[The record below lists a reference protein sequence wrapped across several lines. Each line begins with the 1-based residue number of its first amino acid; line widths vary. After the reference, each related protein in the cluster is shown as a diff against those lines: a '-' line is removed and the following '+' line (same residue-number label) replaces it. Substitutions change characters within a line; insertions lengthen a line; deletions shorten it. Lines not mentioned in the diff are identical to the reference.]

1 MDDQLPPPVLL
12 YQLATAHYVSQAIYV
27 AAALGI
33 ADLLADGPRGA
44 DELARSTGT
53 HAASLGRVLRLLAS
67 AGVVRETADGTFD
80 LTPVGSC
87 LRSGPGSFR
96 AVAQLFASPAV
107 WASWGDLLRTVQTGE
122 TAWHRLF
129 GESFA
134 YFAAHPEEGAVFDE
148 AMGAFTRTVAVAVAA
163 AYDFSPFRTV
173 IDVGGGDG
181 TLLAGILAANPA
193 LRGIVFDLPRV
204 GERATNQ
211 IAAAGLG
218 DRCQFVAGD
227 FFEKV
232 PGGGDAYLLKH
243 VIHDWDD
250 GRARA
255 ILESCHRAMGPR
267 GTLLIVEGVY
277 PPRIDGSVASRSAT
291 ANDVNMMVCTGGR
304 QRSEAEFR
312 SLFQAAGFQLT
323 RIVPTLA
330 MSSVI
335 EGKTA

>member
-1 MDDQLPPPVLL
+1 MTGEPGFVL
-12 YQLATAHYVSQAIYV
+12 AHGMPTYEY
-27 AAALGI
+27 
-33 ADLLADGPRGA
+33 
-44 DELARSTGT
+44 LAR
-53 HAASLGRVLRLLAS
+53 
-67 AGVVRETADGTFD
+67 
-80 LTPVGSC
+80 
-87 LRSGPGSFR
+87 
-96 AVAQLFASPAV
+96 
-107 WASWGDLLRTVQTGE
+107 
-122 TAWHRLF
+122 
-129 GESFA
+129 
-134 YFAAHPEEGAVFDE
+134 HPELGGPFDRW
-148 AMGAFTRTVAVAVAA
+148 MTRQSDQHNAAIVA